1 MASWP
6 HRADVRA
13 AMIRDLATLSSGDG
27 PLDPAAS
34 AVIARLYHGRLEGT
48 HPEYERGHRVRTG
61 LMVA

>member
-27 PLDPAAS
+27 PLDAAAG
-34 AVIARLYHGRLEGT
+34 AVIARLYQGRLDGT
-48 HPEYERGHRVRTG
+48 HLEYEVGHRVRTG